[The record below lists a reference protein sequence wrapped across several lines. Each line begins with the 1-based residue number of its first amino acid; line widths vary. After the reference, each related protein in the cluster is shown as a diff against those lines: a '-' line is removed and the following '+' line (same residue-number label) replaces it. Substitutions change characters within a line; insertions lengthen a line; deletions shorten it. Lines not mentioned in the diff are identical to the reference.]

1 MSLKGNNTI
10 NNASFFNVFND
21 LDNGFNVYICAQAKF
36 CNFEAQENL
45 YTAEKEQRKMLPN
58 SH

>member
-1 MSLKGNNTI
+1 MLR
-10 NNASFFNVFND
+10 FLMFND

-58 SH
+58 